1 MDSEATV
8 VKELVPLETPQSKTI
23 KPTVQ
28 KTIRIHVNTAN
39 QPRPVIFNYR
49 QLYKRELK
57 KLESTEEAVPVQAP
71 APMSALEALDDS
83 FFKELLKKADSYA
96 LEGDDVDDVGSDE
109 ETSLVGNK
117 KQIGNEYDFEDP
129 FIDDSEMLL
138 DEPQE
143 YRAPEFDGFFVYHGP
158 LDGNEGTEKIKPA
171 TPKRKAPAKS
181 KSTTPATSTG
191 KRGAANNTTAN
202 ANTTTTA
209 GSTGSTATSSTAEK
223 SRKKTT
229 DDHGTED
236 NIKKPTAGLTSTV
249 TTKTKKPAVSTA
261 SSSKA
266 VTATEKPKPT
276 TTAARKVSL
285 TADQPAKKKKK
296 VEVREAGESGYFT
309 IQEDQDKKKKALG
322 TLELK
327 PLDPEIEALMEK
339 LRKDVL
345 KENFENKAKFPLA
358 LKPTVLEAGLI
369 MFRKS
374 KTIDENLIHHLMS
387 ILPYNRYTLKKFLTT
402 KSGQMR
408 VDELQQE
415 IDELAI
421 LLKQTIDKMIP
432 EQQRLYEEKLAQAQ
446 NQPANPEEEFA
457 PTLKFKCNDEVRKI
471 LYDIIQ
477 TEEQSIHIANQV
489 ALHKD
494 SEKKNEGL
502 ASDNKARKLMYQRLL
517 SCWPEGWMNS
527 YEMSRQYSQYKSK
540 LALLSEKKSAVSS
553 VDSKKRKRVT
563 PQLSPSE
570 EGFRKNLNMIMQP
583 ESSTS
588 ASSAPSFNQKTPVTT
603 NSVITIDDDDE
614 EEEEPEQP
622 SAWKQSNSMKIEAL
636 IKMSYFGGGNQQA
649 QTINPQNIAMAEQ
662 ELEMVTDLFNRIV
675 DSCQEKCI
683 KLGEGQGDLS
693 QQDSLCIDNCVAKFF
708 ETNSKVGE
716 KMQNMS
722 QQ

>member
-1 MDSEATV
+1 MDSETTV
-8 VKELVPLETPQSKTI
+8 AKELVGLDTPQSKTI

-57 KLESTEEAVPVQAP
+57 KLESTEESVPAQAP
-71 APMSALEALDDS
+71 APMSALEAMDDS
-83 FFKELLKKADSYA
+83 FFKDLLKKADSYA

-171 TPKRKAPAKS
+171 APKRKTPAKS

-191 KRGAANNTTAN
+191 KRGAANNN
-202 ANTTTTA
+202 NNNNTTTATA
-209 GSTGSTATSSTAEK
+209 TVTATTATSSNSSSSNSSNSTAEK
-223 SRKKTT
+223 SRKKVT

-266 VTATEKPKPT
+266 VTVTEKQKPT
-276 TTAARKVSL
+276 TTVARKVSL
-285 TADQPAKKKKK
+285 ATDQPAKKKKK
-296 VEVREAGESGYFT
+296 VEVRETGESSYFT
-309 IQEDQDKKKKALG
+309 IQEDQDKKKKTFG
-322 TLELK
+322 TPELK

-446 NQPANPEEEFA
+446 NQPANPEEELA

-494 SEKKNEGL
+494 SEKKNERL

-570 EGFRKNLNMIMQP
+570 EGFRKNLNMIMPP

-588 ASSAPSFNQKTPVTT
+588 SSSSASNFIQKVPIIT
-603 NSVITIDDDDE
+603 NSVITIDDDEDE
-614 EEEEPEQP
+614 DEEPEQQP

-636 IKMSYFGGGNQQA
+636 I
-649 QTINPQNIAMAEQ
+649 
-662 ELEMVTDLFNRIV
+662 
-675 DSCQEKCI
+675 
-683 KLGEGQGDLS
+683 
-693 QQDSLCIDNCVAKFF
+693 
-708 ETNSKVGE
+708 SK
-716 KMQNMS
+716 K
-722 QQ
+722 

>member
-1 MDSEATV
+1 MDSETTV
-8 VKELVPLETPQSKTI
+8 VKELVPLDTPQSKTI

-57 KLESTEEAVPVQAP
+57 KLESTEESVPVQAP
-71 APMSALEALDDS
+71 APMSALEAMDDS
-83 FFKELLKKADSYA
+83 FFKDLLKKADSYA

-109 ETSLVGNK
+109 ETSMVGNK

-171 TPKRKAPAKS
+171 APKRKAPAKS

-191 KRGAANNTTAN
+191 KRGAANSNNATTA
-202 ANTTTTA
+202 T
-209 GSTGSTATSSTAEK
+209 SITSSTAEK
-223 SRKKTT
+223 SRKKAT

-249 TTKTKKPAVSTA
+249 TTKTKKPAVSAA

-266 VTATEKPKPT
+266 VTVTEKPKPST
-276 TTAARKVSL
+276 TVARKVLL
-285 TADQPAKKKKK
+285 TTDQPAKKKKK
-296 VEVREAGESGYFT
+296 VEVRETGESNYFT
-309 IQEDQDKKKKALG
+309 IQEDQDKKKKFFGAP
-322 TLELK
+322 ELK

-489 ALHKD
+489 A
-494 SEKKNEGL
+494 
-502 ASDNKARKLMYQRLL
+502 
-517 SCWPEGWMNS
+517 
-527 YEMSRQYSQYKSK
+527 
-540 LALLSEKKSAVSS
+540 
-553 VDSKKRKRVT
+553 
-563 PQLSPSE
+563 
-570 EGFRKNLNMIMQP
+570 
-583 ESSTS
+583 
-588 ASSAPSFNQKTPVTT
+588 
-603 NSVITIDDDDE
+603 
-614 EEEEPEQP
+614 
-622 SAWKQSNSMKIEAL
+622 
-636 IKMSYFGGGNQQA
+636 
-649 QTINPQNIAMAEQ
+649 
-662 ELEMVTDLFNRIV
+662 
-675 DSCQEKCI
+675 
-683 KLGEGQGDLS
+683 
-693 QQDSLCIDNCVAKFF
+693 
-708 ETNSKVGE
+708 
-716 KMQNMS
+716 
-722 QQ
+722 